1 MQLVI
6 AAGAGDSASTG
17 LLRDL
22 IVMLAAAAV
31 VAVALQR
38 LRLAT
43 IPAYLITGAII
54 GPGAIGLVSDARSV
68 DAISQLALVLLLFGV
83 GLHMDLSVL
92 ARSWRQMLAATLVST
107 FASIAL
113 LWPLCLLISDTPTG
127 ALVKAMAL
135 SISSTVV
142 VLRVMQQ
149 RRELSYPEGRLSLS
163 VLILQDLVAIGMLL
177 ALPPL
182 ARFAGTGQAQAPIEG
197 AELAISLIA
206 GGALAFATV
215 AGIIAAGR
223 FAMPRLLTE
232 AARSKSSE
240 VLIVLS
246 TAAALGAAALTQRF
260 IDNAAMGA
268 FLAGFML
275 SSTPF
280 RHQISGQV
288 GAIRD
293 LFGAVFFTAIGMSV
307 ALGVFVDNL
316 GTILL
321 GALLLLTLK
330 SIAMSL
336 SFWLCGATGNVAM
349 RAGVALSQAG
359 EFSVLMLAAAAV
371 PAIALLS
378 QEDIGVAISIIVLTL
393 IATPGLIRLSAV
405 ANKRLPAILPPPWAR
420 AESRGHEGTL
430 GTPLNAEGRPMRAII
445 AGYGLVGRAVA
456 DELKKMGVSATIV
469 ELNPGTVRK
478 QTELGRSIVFGD
490 VSSTEVLE
498 NAGIHKADVLI
509 LTIPDEESVLRAC
522 RMAKEMKPDIYVVVR
537 CSYVS
542 QGIIAASLGAD
553 GVVVE
558 EMATAKDMERAVRIM
573 IDRRKAESI
582 ERLSDTTPVG

>member
-1 MQLVI
+1 
-6 AAGAGDSASTG
+6 
-17 LLRDL
+17 
-22 IVMLAAAAV
+22 
-31 VAVALQR
+31 
-38 LRLAT
+38 
-43 IPAYLITGAII
+43 
-54 GPGAIGLVSDARSV
+54 
-68 DAISQLALVLLLFGV
+68 VLLLFGV

-92 ARSWRQMLAATLVST
+92 ARGLKQMMAATLVSAA
-107 FASIAL
+107 ASILL
-113 LWPLCLLISDTPTG
+113 LWPLCLLLSGSPIS
-127 ALVKAMAL
+127 ALVLAMAL

-142 VLRVMQQ
+142 VLRVLQQ

-182 ARFAGTGQAQAPIEG
+182 ARFAGTGQAEEAPMQG
-197 AELAISLIA
+197 WNLAVSLIA
-206 GGALAFATV
+206 GGALALATV
-215 AGIIAAGR
+215 AGIVAAGR

-307 ALGVFVDNL
+307 AFGVLVDHFL
-316 GTILL
+316 VIML
-321 GALLLLTLK
+321 GAVVLLAVK
-330 SIAMSL
+330 SVAMGV
-336 SFWLCGATGNVAM
+336 SFWLVGATGNVAM
-349 RAGVALSQAG
+349 RSGVALSQAG
-359 EFSVLMLAAAAV
+359 EFSVLMLAAASA
-371 PAIALLS
+371 PAIGLLS
-378 QEDIGVAISIIVLTL
+378 QEEVGVAISIIVLTL
-393 IATPGLIRLSAV
+393 MATPVLIQYSSLV
-405 ANKRLPAILPPPWAR
+405 NKRLPAILPPPWAR
-420 AESRGHEGTL
+420 AESKGPEGTL
-430 GTPLNAEGRPMRAII
+430 GTPLNAAGRPMRAII
-445 AGYGLVGRAVA
+445 AGYGLVGRAVS
-456 DELKKMGVSATIV
+456 DELKKMGVTATIV
-469 ELNPGTVRK
+469 ELNPSTVRK
-478 QTELGRSIVFGD
+478 QTELGRAVVFGD
-490 VSSTEVLE
+490 VSSVEVLE
-498 NAGIHKADVLI
+498 NAGVHKADVLI

-542 QGIIAASLGAD
+542 QGILAASLGAD

-573 IDRRKAESI
+573 IDRRKAEAI
-582 ERLSDTTPVG
+582 DRLADTNPVG